1 MKELTKRQKEILSF
15 IASYI
20 KNHSYPPTIRDIA
33 DNFSISVKG
42 AYDHVTALKQKNCLK
57 QNSKRSRTI
66 ELVHSRV
73 DEDLGTVVKVPIV
86 GTVAA
91 GIPILSEENW
101 DGTVT
106 LHQSMLRRNKTY
118 FAVMVRGDSMSGAGI
133 MDGDMAVIEKINMV
147 RNGEIAVVVV
157 EDALTLKRFYREN
170 NRIRLQAENPAYKP
184 TYYQDL
190 RVVGLLVQIIRYYK

>member
-1 MKELTKRQKEILSF
+1 MKELTKRQKEVLSF
-15 IASYI
+15 IATYI
-20 KNHSYPPTIRDIA
+20 KNHSYPRTIRDIA
-33 DNFSISVKG
+33 DNFTISVKG

-57 QNSKRSRTI
+57 QDGKRSRTM
-66 ELVHSRV
+66 ELVHSKV
-73 DEDLGTVVKVPIV
+73 DADLGTVVKDPIV

-101 DGTVT
+101 DGTVS
-106 LHQSMLRRNKTY
+106 LHQSMLKKSRTY

-133 MDGDMAVIEKINMV
+133 MDGDMAIIEKVNMV

-170 NRIRLQAENPAYKP
+170 NRIRLQADNPAYKP

-190 RVVGLLVQIIRYYK
+190 RVVGRLVQIIRYYK